1 MCTCATL
8 ESHAA
13 TTRYVNPAE
22 GDFVFR
28 YDPHGRYAH
37 LGAGLLCVVDA
48 YAGGLPRAHV
58 LFEDGTV
65 LVECLFLFQD
75 PAFAVL
81 DPCWYDFGPWA

>member
-1 MCTCATL
+1 MCSCATL

-13 TTRYVNPAE
+13 TTRYVTPAE

-28 YDPHGRYAH
+28 YDPHGRYSY
-37 LGAGLLCVVDA
+37 LGAGLLCTVDTYTA
-48 YAGGLPRAHV
+48 GLPRGHV

-65 LVECLFLFQD
+65 LVGCLFLFQA

-81 DPCWYDFGPWA
+81 DPCC